1 MSTAETIA
9 DIEYPESDGKPMGE
23 TDLHR
28 YWMKRIDDLLSYRYR
43 GQQVYVSS
51 DLLLYYREGWPTHYV
66 VPDDFVVKDIEPGM
80 RRTYKIWE
88 EGKAPDVV
96 FEVTSKKTRREDES
110 HKPQIYERIGVKE
123 LFLYDPTADYLKP
136 PLRGFRVTPDG
147 LMRLRPDAG
156 GALQCEQLGLLLR
169 LEGRRLEMIDAA
181 SGESLLTEA
190 EAEREARERE
200 QAAKEREQAARKR
213 EQLARRREK
222 AAREREQAAREA
234 AETAAR
240 AAEQRAAAA
249 EEELRRLRD
258 EMKKRRGK

>member
-9 DIEYPESDGKPMGE
+9 DIEYPESDGKSIGE

-28 YWMKRIDDLLSYRYR
+28 YWMKRIDDLLNYRYR
-43 GQQVYVSS
+43 GQNVYVSS

-66 VPDDFVVKDIEPGM
+66 APDDFVVKDVEPGM
-80 RRTYKIWE
+80 RRKYKTWE

-96 FEVTSKKTRREDES
+96 FEVTSKKTRREDKS

-123 LFLYDPTADYLKP
+123 LFLYDPTAAYLKP
-136 PLRGFRVTPDG
+136 PLRGFRVTPSG
-147 LMRLRPDAG
+147 LVKLRPDAG
-156 GALQCEQLGLLLR
+156 GALACEELGLLLR
-169 LEGRRLEMIDAA
+169 LEGRRMEMIDAA
-181 SGESLLTEA
+181 SGEALLTEA

-200 QAAKEREQAARKR
+200 QATREREQAARKR

-222 AAREREQAAREA
+222 AARE
-234 AETAAR
+234 

-249 EEELRRLRD
+249 EEELRRLRE